1 MDGLQK
7 ASNEAEIFLEKL
19 ASPVKPYMP
28 VIARFL
34 LVVTFLEDS
43 IRITSQWSDQIKYL
57 RRNQGFPWGL
67 AEVFLFLNVVI
78 MLIGSFL
85 AIAKKHSEVAV
96 AGLGGVIISQ
106 WIGYGLIFDSNFF
119 LRNMSV
125 FGGLMMLLADAYSSK
140 RKKLFAG
147 LPTLNETD
155 RSTYLQLFGRIL
167 LVFLFL
173 TFAFSGEFSFLRM
186 AVSVVGLIGCV
197 MVVVGFKAKYTAWFL
212 VALLSVSNVLLN
224 NWWTLHHAHPK
235 RYNYLT

>member
-7 ASNEAEIFLEKL
+7 ASNEAENFLEKL

-43 IRITSQWSDQIKYL
+43 IRIMSQWSDQITYL
-57 RRNQGFPWGL
+57 RRHQGFPWGL
-67 AEVFLFLNVVI
+67 AEVFLFVNVVV
-78 MLIGSFL
+78 MLIGSSL

-96 AGLGGVIISQ
+96 AGLAGVIISQ

-125 FGGLMMLLADAYSSK
+125 FGGLMMLLADAYSAK

-155 RSTYLQLFGRIL
+155 RTTYLQLFGRIL

-173 TFAFSGEFSFLRM
+173 TFVFSGEFSFLRM
-186 AVSVVGLIGCV
+186 VVAVIGFIGCV

-212 VALLSVSNVLLN
+212 VALLSISNVLLN

-235 RYNYLT
+235 RYTYLT